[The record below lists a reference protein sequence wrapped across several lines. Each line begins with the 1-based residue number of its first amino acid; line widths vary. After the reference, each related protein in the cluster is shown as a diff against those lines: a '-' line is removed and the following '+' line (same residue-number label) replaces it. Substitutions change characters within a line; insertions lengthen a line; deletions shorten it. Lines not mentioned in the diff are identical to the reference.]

1 MRRAT
6 VVARITTSNSDLR
19 RVLQAQNLTTIPL
32 ITCLLFKGKCKITC
46 FALSFS
52 VSVCLSLCFFFVWW
66 VRLVRYLFHSCS
78 ERRRE
83 SGGDFLR
90 DSSISKDFLKLFQ
103 KFQGFLIREFQAHFP
118 SLCNAKVQGFIILE
132 FPRHIHTYFQSS
144 LHSFFISS
152 GYQLWPWRKVEF
164 LCWIV
169 SALVA
174 LLYFNPAQFFSIFVW
189 PCSSSEFLWGK
200 QMKNWRLHTDCLPV
214 VCCIL
219 VLFALEFFICTHAFI
234 FGYM

>member
-6 VVARITTSNSDLR
+6 VVARRTTSNSDLR

-32 ITCLLFKGKCKITC
+32 ITCLLFKGKCKQNHMLC
-46 FALSFS
+46 SLFLC
-52 VSVCLSLCFFFVWW
+52 VCVCLSLSLYVFFFVWW

-90 DSSISKDFLKLFQ
+90 DSSISKDFLTLFQKKLSQ
-103 KFQGFLIREFQAHFP
+103 KFQGFLILEFQVHFP

-144 LHSFFISS
+144 LHNFFISS
-152 GYQLWPWRKVEF
+152 GYQL
-164 LCWIV
+164 
-169 SALVA
+169 
-174 LLYFNPAQFFSIFVW
+174 
-189 PCSSSEFLWGK
+189 
-200 QMKNWRLHTDCLPV
+200 
-214 VCCIL
+214 
-219 VLFALEFFICTHAFI
+219 
-234 FGYM
+234 